1 VERAQ
6 SIGPKQKGVGGGRD
20 MKNGEQNRGK
30 KTERRRP
37 NVNSNTRNIRK
48 ADYWDSS
55 VQAFIASFLVRLY
68 FNEKQGEPRD
78 TID

>member
-1 VERAQ
+1 
-6 SIGPKQKGVGGGRD
+6 

-37 NVNSNTRNIRK
+37 NVSSNTRNIRK

-68 FNEKQGEPRD
+68 SNERNKVNQGTP
-78 TID
+78 